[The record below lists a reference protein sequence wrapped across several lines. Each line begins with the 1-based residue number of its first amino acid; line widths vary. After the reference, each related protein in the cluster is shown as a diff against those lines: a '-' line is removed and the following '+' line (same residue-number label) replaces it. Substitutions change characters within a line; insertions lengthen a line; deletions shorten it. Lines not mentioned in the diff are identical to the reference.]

1 MPSVWAPMERRRRS
15 DGAVVTAFLIV
26 VIGYLVVVYGA
37 TVFDQIRNRFVE
49 AVR

>member
-1 MPSVWAPMERRRRS
+1 MERGRRS

-37 TVFDQIRNRFVE
+37 TVFHQIRNKFTE